1 MTCKFILWTLDKKTK
16 IFLLRGFTR
25 CDSHVRATFLGLAAS
40 GKSSFPTPLKKYVLG
55 FKSLAG

>member
-40 GKSSFPTPLKKYVLG
+40 GKSSFPTPLKKCLG
-55 FKSLAG
+55 F